1 MLTKAADIPPS
12 EEISNFLVN
21 WQKLTLNQK
30 GYSLP
35 FIKIPFQQ
43 KLPNVTRM
51 NQEQIALV
59 DLELK
64 EMLKK
69 GAIKRTQPIQGVFM
83 SNLFLEG
90 KKTKVIALQ

>member
-51 NQEQIALV
+51 NQEQITLV

-83 SNLFLEG
+83 SNLFL
-90 KKTKVIALQ
+90 

>member
-83 SNLFLEG
+83 SNLLLEG

>member
-83 SNLFLEG
+83 SNLFL
-90 KKTKVIALQ
+90 

>member
-43 KLPNVTRM
+43 NLPNVTRM

-83 SNLFLEG
+83 SNLFL
-90 KKTKVIALQ
+90 

>member
-1 MLTKAADIPPS
+1 MLTKAADIPAS

>member
-12 EEISNFLVN
+12 EEISNLLVN

-43 KLPNVTRM
+43 KLPSVTRM

-69 GAIKRTQPIQGVFM
+69 GAIKRIQPIQGVFM
-83 SNLFLEG
+83 TNLFLEG
-90 KKTKVIALQ
+90 KKTKVIAL

>member
-12 EEISNFLVN
+12 EEISNLLVN

-69 GAIKRTQPIQGVFM
+69 GAIKRIQPIQGVFM

-90 KKTKVIALQ
+90 KKTKVIAL

>member
-83 SNLFLEG
+83 RNLFL
-90 KKTKVIALQ
+90 

>member
-83 SNLFLEG
+83 SNLL
-90 KKTKVIALQ
+90 L

>member
-1 MLTKAADIPPS
+1 
-12 EEISNFLVN
+12 
-21 WQKLTLNQK
+21 
-30 GYSLP
+30 
-35 FIKIPFQQ
+35 
-43 KLPNVTRM
+43 M

>member
-69 GAIKRTQPIQGVFM
+69 GAIKRTQPTQGVFM

-90 KKTKVIALQ
+90 KKTKVIAL

>member
-12 EEISNFLVN
+12 AEISNFLVN

-83 SNLFLEG
+83 RNLFL
-90 KKTKVIALQ
+90 

>member
-12 EEISNFLVN
+12 EEISNFLVK

-69 GAIKRTQPIQGVFM
+69 GAIKRTQPTQGVFM

-90 KKTKVIALQ
+90 KKTKVIAL